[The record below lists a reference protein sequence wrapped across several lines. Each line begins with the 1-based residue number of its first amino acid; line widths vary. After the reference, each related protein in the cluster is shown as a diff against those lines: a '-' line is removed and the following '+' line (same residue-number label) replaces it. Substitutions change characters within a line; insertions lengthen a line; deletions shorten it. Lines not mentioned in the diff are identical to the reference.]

1 MTVAMIYK
9 KYFLDQLEKS
19 ITQLKKSR
27 TKKYGVTFAVTNYYY
42 IEVKAENE
50 DVAVDKV
57 FDIYH
62 TLGENELQA
71 YWDDD
76 ELEITECVELDA

>member
-1 MTVAMIYK
+1 MTSK
-9 KYFLDQLEKS
+9 N
-19 ITQLKKSR
+19 
-27 TKKYGVTFAVTNYYY
+27 KKYGVTLAVTNYYY

-57 FDIYH
+57 FDMYYS
-62 TLGENELQA
+62 LGEDQLIA

-76 ELEITECVELDA
+76 ELEIEECVELDE